1 MNNPEPNDW
10 SDVSDEDLEYI
21 IEYDPNK
28 KIVQAAKAEK
38 KRRQPPTL
46 SPDQINPR
54 RSETASRMEIVGIHL
69 SFCDWFK
76 VMFKAYLA
84 LLCVIFIL
92 SIPLLLFYWLIVVA
106 LFGAL
111 Q

>member
-1 MNNPEPNDW
+1 MKNPEPHDW
-10 SDVSDEDLEYI
+10 PDVSDEDLDYI

-38 KRRQPPTL
+38 KRRQPPKL
-46 SPDQINPR
+46 SPDQIIPR

-69 SFCDWFK
+69 SFGDWFK

-84 LLCVIFIL
+84 FLCVTFIL
-92 SIPLLLFYWLIVVA
+92 SIPLLLLYLLFVA
-106 LFGAL
+106 LFFGAFL
-111 Q
+111 

>member
-1 MNNPEPNDW
+1 MKNPEPTEW
-10 SDVSDEDLEYI
+10 ADVSDKDLDYI
-21 IEYDPNK
+21 IEFDPNK

-38 KRRQPPTL
+38 KRRQPPKL

-54 RSETASRMEIVGIHL
+54 RSETVSRMEIVGIHL
-69 SFCDWFK
+69 SFGDWFK

-92 SIPLLLFYWLIVVA
+92 SIPLLLFYLLFVA
-106 LFGAL
+106 LLFGTFL
-111 Q
+111 